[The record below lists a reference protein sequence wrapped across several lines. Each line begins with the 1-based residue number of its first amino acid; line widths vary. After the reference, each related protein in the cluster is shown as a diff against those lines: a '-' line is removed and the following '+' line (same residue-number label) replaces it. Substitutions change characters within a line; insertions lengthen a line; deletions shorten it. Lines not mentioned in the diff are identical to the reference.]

1 MKSISIGR
9 SKVTEFQV
17 DKILSGEKVN
27 KVMSI
32 WDKIKDLFNI
42 GDKKQVLTLLYDV
55 YYNPE
60 VSLLDKLD
68 KFKGLT
74 RLSLNDFHNDF
85 SIEIEKGTFYF
96 EIIKTE
102 GDSIN
107 DRLIISQFLY
117 ENECDITNLYKNQ
130 SVSFLF
136 NKSSENEIENLNK
149 MIEKK
154 INEINKLK
162 DKDNVDKIDSIRSYL
177 LLMQDDSYR
186 DNALDSFKKENSPL
200 NKLTSKKVCSGMT
213 PKEAMDK
220 TWEIIKEN
228 SNKIHNDYE
237 LSALIQ
243 DIFDDG
249 NSVTYETINSYLKL
263 AEIINQKRN
272 ILNVDFTD
280 EKVTFYL
287 LDENNR
293 KIISNEYINDS
304 STTKKFN
311 FELSAFEHVIQS
323 KDHEY
328 NYNKSI
334 SEKDRSDLN
343 KFLSAYSVLSEK
355 SNKENKNFIFI
366 NMLKIK
372 QNELPL
378 NDKLEVIKNIS
389 NIYDKDNEDK
399 TLRISVS
406 EAKQIGFEIK
416 NGKDKNLEQNPFYLI
431 PYNDENLDSLNIDVF
446 NKKNLSNN
454 DKIKIL
460 SNLDNYHKNM
470 TILKSKYYHDFKGLS
485 EIKKE
490 FYKIETGK
498 LMDESDIDI
507 FKISESELNMIKN
520 LPKSL
525 AHPSIIDINDTKDIN
540 KIFEYYK
547 HLCFIKGQTNI
558 DDKTIDILI
567 ANGSKEKKKIENVF
581 TEELYN
587 DIKSKKPKE
596 LKILKNQFKDK
607 NFEFKYND
615 KLFSK
620 IIDSASDMGKK
631 CIYTLLSKN
640 FFFDKLAEEF
650 YKNEEVNNTPYLVD
664 FEIKKD
670 HIENEEIIKI
680 KISKKR
686 EKNILTPLIL
696 SNNSLFSSP
705 ADFLN
710 KKLENAKLINN
721 QKSPINSPVLSNE
734 IEITVRINKIDQSK
748 IKITGN
754 HNQISM

>member
-68 KFKGLT
+68 KFKELT

-640 FFFDKLAEEF
+640 FFFDKLAEKF
-650 YKNEEVNNTPYLVD
+650 YKTEEVNNTPYLVD

-670 HIENEEIIKI
+670 HIEKEEIIKI

-686 EKNILTPLIL
+686 ETNILTPLIL

-710 KKLENAKLINN
+710 KKLENAKPINN
-721 QKSPINSPVLSNE
+721 EKSPINTPILSNE
-734 IEITVRINKIDQSK
+734 IEITVRINEIDQSK

-754 HNQISM
+754 HSQISM

>member
-9 SKVTEFQV
+9 SKITEFQV

-68 KFKGLT
+68 KFKELT

-136 NKSSENEIENLNK
+136 NKSSESEIENLNK

-154 INEINKLK
+154 TNEINKLK

-272 ILNVDFTD
+272 ILNVNFTD

-431 PYNDENLDSLNIDVF
+431 PYNDENLDLLNIDVF

-640 FFFDKLAEEF
+640 FFFDKLAEKF
-650 YKNEEVNNTPYLVD
+650 YKTEEVNNTPYLVD

-670 HIENEEIIKI
+670 HIEKEEIIKI

-686 EKNILTPLIL
+686 ETNILTPLIL

-721 QKSPINSPVLSNE
+721 EKSPINTPILSNE
-734 IEITVRINKIDQSK
+734 IEITVRINEIDQSK

-754 HNQISM
+754 HSQISM

>member
-68 KFKGLT
+68 KFKELT

-149 MIEKK
+149 MIKKK

-686 EKNILTPLIL
+686 EKKHSNSINI
-696 SNNSLFSSP
+696 
-705 ADFLN
+705 
-710 KKLENAKLINN
+710 
-721 QKSPINSPVLSNE
+721 
-734 IEITVRINKIDQSK
+734 
-748 IKITGN
+748 IK
-754 HNQISM
+754 

>member
-68 KFKGLT
+68 KFKELT

-581 TEELYN
+581 TEV
-587 DIKSKKPKE
+587 
-596 LKILKNQFKDK
+596 
-607 NFEFKYND
+607 
-615 KLFSK
+615 
-620 IIDSASDMGKK
+620 II
-631 CIYTLLSKN
+631 
-640 FFFDKLAEEF
+640 
-650 YKNEEVNNTPYLVD
+650 
-664 FEIKKD
+664 
-670 HIENEEIIKI
+670 
-680 KISKKR
+680 
-686 EKNILTPLIL
+686 
-696 SNNSLFSSP
+696 
-705 ADFLN
+705 
-710 KKLENAKLINN
+710 
-721 QKSPINSPVLSNE
+721 
-734 IEITVRINKIDQSK
+734 
-748 IKITGN
+748 
-754 HNQISM
+754 

>member
-1 MKSISIGR
+1 MNSISIGR
-9 SKVTEFQV
+9 SKITEFQV
-17 DKILSGEKVN
+17 DRILSGEKVN

-68 KFKGLT
+68 KFKELT
-74 RLSLNDFHNDF
+74 RLSLNDFHNHF

-102 GDSIN
+102 DDSSN
-107 DRLIISQFLY
+107 DRLIISQILY

-136 NKSSENEIENLNK
+136 NKSSESEIENLNK
-149 MIEKK
+149 MIEQKTNK
-154 INEINKLK
+154 INKLK
-162 DKDNVDKIDSIRSYL
+162 DKDNVDKIDLIRSYL

-186 DNALDSFKKENSPL
+186 DNELDSFKKENSPL
-200 NKLTSKKVCSGMT
+200 NKLTSKKVCSGMM

-228 SNKIHNDYE
+228 SNKIHDDSE

-249 NSVTYETINSYLKL
+249 NSVDREKIENYFKL
-263 AEIINQKRN
+263 EKIINQERE
-272 ILNVDFTD
+272 ILNLDFTD

-287 LDENNR
+287 LDKNNR
-293 KIISNEYINDS
+293 KIISNEYINNS
-304 STTKKFN
+304 SITKEFN
-311 FELSAFEHVIQS
+311 FELTAFEHVIQS

-328 NYNKSI
+328 SYNKSI
-334 SEKDRSDLN
+334 SEKDRSDLS
-343 KFLSAYSVLSEK
+343 KFLSVYSILSKK

-372 QNELPL
+372 QNELSL

-416 NGKDKNLEQNPFYLI
+416 NSKDENLEQNPFYLI
-431 PYNDENLDSLNIDVF
+431 PYNDENLDLLNIDVF

-470 TILKSKYYHDFKGLS
+470 TILKSKYYHEFKGSS

-525 AHPSIIDINDTKDIN
+525 AHPSIIDINDAKDIN

-607 NFEFKYND
+607 NLEFKYND

-650 YKNEEVNNTPYLVD
+650 YKTEEVNNTPYLVD

-670 HIENEEIIKI
+670 HIEKEEIIKI

-721 QKSPINSPVLSNE
+721 EKSPINTPVLSNE
-734 IEITVRINKIDQSK
+734 IEITVRINEIDQSK

-754 HNQISM
+754 HSQISM

>member
-1 MKSISIGR
+1 MNSISIGKNKITG
-9 SKVTEFQV
+9 SQV
-17 DKILSGEKVN
+17 DKILSGKN
-27 KVMSI
+27 ADKVMTL
-32 WDKIKDLFNI
+32 WDKIKDFFHI

-60 VSLLDKLD
+60 ITFLDKLD
-68 KFKGLT
+68 KFKELSN
-74 RLSLNDFHNDF
+74 LSLKDLCNFF
-85 SIEIEKGTFYF
+85 SIRIEKGIFYF
-96 EIIKTE
+96 EIDAIGYGYEDTRK
-102 GDSIN
+102 
-107 DRLIISQFLY
+107 LISVNIYKSEDYVQY
-117 ENECDITNLYKNQ
+117 LYKSQ
-130 SVSFLF
+130 SIKSLF
-136 NKSSENEIENLNK
+136 TDLPEDHINTLTKIVENKIDEIKNK
-149 MIEKK
+149 NDE
-154 INEINKLK
+154 
-162 DKDNVDKIDSIRSYL
+162 DKIDLIRGDL
-177 LLMQDDSYR
+177 LLLVKDDKYR
-186 DNALDSFKKENSPL
+186 EKTIDSFKKENSPL

-228 SNKIHNDYE
+228 SNKTYDDSE
-237 LSALIQ
+237 LSVLIQ
-243 DIFDDG
+243 NIFDDG

-272 ILNVDFTD
+272 ILNVDFID

-293 KIISNEYINDS
+293 RIISNEYINDS
-304 STTKKFN
+304 SITKKFN

-323 KDHEY
+323 KEHDY
-328 NYNKSI
+328 SYNKST

-343 KFLSAYSVLSEK
+343 KFLTAYSLLSEN
-355 SNKENKNFIFI
+355 SNNRDKNLLFLE
-366 NMLKIK
+366 MLTLRK
-372 QNELPL
+372 NGLSL
-378 NDKLEVIKNIS
+378 NDKLEIIKKIS
-389 NIYDKDNEDK
+389 NIYDQNNEDK
-399 TLRISVS
+399 TLGISIN
-406 EAKQIGFEIK
+406 EEKKIGFEIK
-416 NGKDKNLEQNPFYLI
+416 NSKGQDLEQRPFYFI
-431 PYNDENLDSLNIDVF
+431 PYNNENLDLLNIDVF

-470 TILKSKYYHDFKGLS
+470 TILKSKYYHEFNGLS

-525 AHPSIIDINDTKDIN
+525 ASPSIIDIKDIRDIN

-547 HLCFIKGQTNI
+547 HLCFIKDQTNI

-587 DIKSKKPKE
+587 DIKIKKPKE
-596 LKILKNQFKDK
+596 LKTLKSQFKDK
-607 NFEFKYND
+607 NLEFKYND

-650 YKNEEVNNTPYLVD
+650 YKTEEVNNTPYLVD

-670 HIENEEIIKI
+670 HIEKEEIIKI

-686 EKNILTPLIL
+686 ETNILTPLIL

-721 QKSPINSPVLSNE
+721 EKSPINTPVLSNE
-734 IEITVRINKIDQSK
+734 IEITVRINEIDQSK

-754 HNQISM
+754 HSQISM